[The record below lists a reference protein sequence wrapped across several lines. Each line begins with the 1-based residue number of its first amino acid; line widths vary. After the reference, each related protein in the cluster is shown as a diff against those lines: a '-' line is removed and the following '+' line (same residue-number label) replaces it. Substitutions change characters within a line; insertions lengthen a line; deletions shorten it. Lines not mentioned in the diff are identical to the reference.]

1 MSTDSSPAGKRA
13 VPAAENEAIVR
24 RIFDAFARKEG
35 LALRGLFADDA
46 VWSVPGSGVMAG
58 VYDGREAIFRFL
70 AKLPKETDGTY
81 GSELID
87 VLASDERAAAL
98 YRARGT
104 RHGRT
109 LELDQVLL
117 FVIADGLVQRVLA
130 LPSNPDAFE
139 AFWAK

>member
-1 MSTDSSPAGKRA
+1 VS
-13 VPAAENEAIVR
+13 AAENAAIVR

-46 VWSVPGSGVMAG
+46 VWSVPGRGVMAG
-58 VYDGREAIFRFL
+58 TYEGREAIFRFL
-70 AKLPKETDGTY
+70 ARLPKETGGTY
-81 GSELID
+81 GSELVD
-87 VLASDERAAAL
+87 VLASDGRAAAL

-117 FVIADGLVQRVLA
+117 FRIEGGLVQRVLA
-130 LPSNPDAFE
+130 LPSDPEAFE
-139 AFWAK
+139 AFWA

>member
-1 MSTDSSPAGKRA
+1 

-24 RIFDAFARKEG
+24 RIFDAFARRQG

-46 VWSVPGSGVMAG
+46 VWSVPGKGVMAG
-58 VYDGREAIFRFL
+58 TYEGREAIFRFL
-70 AKLPKETDGTY
+70 AMLPKETEGTY
-81 GSELID
+81 RSELVD
-87 VLASDERAAAL
+87 VLASDDRAAAL

-117 FVIADGLVQRVLA
+117 FRIDDGLVRSVLA
-130 LPSNPDAFE
+130 LPSDPDAFE
-139 AFWAK
+139 TFWA

>member
-1 MSTDSSPAGKRA
+1 
-13 VPAAENEAIVR
+13 VPAAENKTIVQ
-24 RIFDAFARKEG
+24 RIFGAFARQEG

-46 VWSVPGSGVMAG
+46 VWSVPGHGVMAG
-58 VYDGREAIFRFL
+58 TYEGREAIFRFL
-70 AKLPKETDGTY
+70 AKLPKETQGTY

-87 VLASDERAAAL
+87 VLVSETRAAAL

-117 FVIADGLVQRVLA
+117 FRIEDGLVRHVLA
-130 LPSNPDAFE
+130 LPSDPDEFE
-139 AFWAK
+139 AFWAEGVDDE